1 MVGSVQKIIVTVT
14 GGKDKKET
22 DLKETAQRDLRQSH
36 LSESTP
42 LVVFLSIIDQN
53 QNFIECDTERQN
65 KPELLN
71 LKQSHFLFPNFNFLV
86 FIDFDPFFLCC
97 PNSGL
102 KSSESSKLCNT
113 AKASSFSLFDFCPS
127 QNLLSRVLR

>member
-71 LKQSHFLFPNFNFLV
+71 LKQSHFLFSQFQFLG
-86 FIDFDPFFLCC
+86 FYRFRSFL
-97 PNSGL
+97 P
-102 KSSESSKLCNT
+102 
-113 AKASSFSLFDFCPS
+113 
-127 QNLLSRVLR
+127 LLSEFRLEIVGKFQALQHREGEFFFSV